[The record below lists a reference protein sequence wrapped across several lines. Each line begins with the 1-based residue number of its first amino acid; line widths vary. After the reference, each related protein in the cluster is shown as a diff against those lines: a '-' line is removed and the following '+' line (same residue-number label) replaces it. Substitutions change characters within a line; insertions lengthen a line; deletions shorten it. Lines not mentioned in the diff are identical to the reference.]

1 MTSWSVN
8 VLKRLE
14 IAFHAENRTQGAW
27 PLASENDLCAKLLK
41 HYYISSTGTR
51 LGGARTTVGLGNP
64 IFWVDESNSL
74 HLPWSGLE
82 LGRALL
88 ASCHRERLY
97 LFIATIMLN
106 AGTLPTRP
114 CVN

>member
-1 MTSWSVN
+1 MCS
-8 VLKRLE
+8 KRLE
-14 IAFHAENRTQGAW
+14 IAFHAENRTQGAL

-64 IFWVDESNSL
+64 IFWVDESISL
-74 HLPWSGLE
+74 LFGCPGIE

-88 ASCHRERLY
+88 ASCHRERLF
-97 LFIATIMLN
+97 LFIATVMLD
-106 AGTLPTRP
+106 AGTLPT
-114 CVN
+114 